1 MKTPISM
8 WQVGVAASL
17 LLLGQLAAAGPG
29 PDVSTA
35 GFGDAKFGMD
45 IEAVERALGRVLVM
59 PKGKSKA
66 QVRKMECSY
75 ASVSDLPGVDL
86 RFENGRFMYVSVDKP
101 TVTTRS
107 GFKVGDPERMVIDRL
122 KTDSTYERYDDPYD
136 ETKMHIT
143 VGKIKMVGTGATQK
157 IQGGYLIQ
165 FVSKQ
170 GRVILIEAGEA
181 TFVGLSEREGDCNY

>member
-1 MKTPISM
+1 
-8 WQVGVAASL
+8 
-17 LLLGQLAAAGPG
+17 
-29 PDVSTA
+29 
-35 GFGDAKFGMD
+35 MD

-86 RFENGRFMYVSVDKP
+86 RFENGRFMYLRVDKP

-107 GFKVGDPERMVIDRL
+107 GFKVGDRERTVIDRL
-122 KTDSTYERYDDPYD
+122 KTDSTYERYDDRYD

-143 VGKIKMVGTGATQK
+143 VGKIKVVGTGATQK

-170 GRVILIEAGEA
+170 GRVILIEAGAA
-181 TFVGLSEREGDCNY
+181 TFVSFSERETACDY